1 MIHASLQRVCSGATA
16 NVDIR
21 AWAIKRRRQWL
32 EAATYLW
39 TKGLV
44 LGRDGTMLYDG
55 DSVYVVNHEVYGF
68 DDPIQEIDYF
78 HGLIMGEPIAQ
89 MAEDEVDVCASDMIG
104 LDGMFV
110 RCMVKM
116 QLCFRKR
123 RAERYGDT
131 MRAVGIWLA
140 RAHASKRQM
149 QQKRDGWWIWEKS
162 WAYPGLK
169 RIPSPF

>member
-1 MIHASLQRVCSGATA
+1 MIRALLHRVCSGATA

-39 TKGLV
+39 TIRCPI
-44 LGRDGTMLYDG
+44 LGRDGTMLYDH
-55 DSVYVVNHEVYGF
+55 DYVYVVNHQAYGF
-68 DDPIQEIDYF
+68 DGPLQQIDYF

-123 RAERYGDT
+123 RAE
-131 MRAVGIWLA
+131 
-140 RAHASKRQM
+140 
-149 QQKRDGWWIWEKS
+149 
-162 WAYPGLK
+162 
-169 RIPSPF
+169 